1 VIQGK
6 TNLSL
11 MIGRLQSAKL
21 SIGICA
27 HNEEANIQQVI
38 YKVLEQ
44 TKTLGDYEVVVVA
57 SGCTDRTVQI
67 VKDVAEKESGI
78 SLIVEKERNGKASA
92 LNLLFQNL
100 HGEVYVQVDAD
111 AIPAPG
117 AINILL
123 ERLEDSRLGAASA
136 MPILTNSR
144 SAAAKINETLW
155 SLHNLTQLVLNQ
167 EGRTG
172 HLSGQLF
179 AIRRSLC
186 DTIPKNVVNDDA
198 FLALRS
204 TEKGYKIVF
213 EPRATVFVNPAD
225 TFRDL
230 LIQRKRIVYG
240 HLMLRR
246 LTGRRPR
253 IFETCTAKEKMHILS
268 IWVRRR
274 TNELPSLI
282 VLASLEL
289 IAHLLARSD
298 LRNCGNS
305 HISWTMA
312 TTTKRRLISPRSLQ
326 NDSGF
331 IKANGKTN
339 LLQSWECQ

>member
-1 VIQGK
+1 
-6 TNLSL
+6 
-11 MIGRLQSAKL
+11 MIGRLQTVKL

-27 HNEEANIQQVI
+27 HNEEANIEQVI

-44 TKTLGDYEVVVVA
+44 IKTLGDYEVVVVA
-57 SGCTDRTVQI
+57 SGCTDRTVEI
-67 VKDVAEKESGI
+67 VKNVAEKETGI

-117 AINILL
+117 AIDILL
-123 ERLEDSRLGAASA
+123 ERLEDSRVGAASA
-136 MPILTNSR
+136 LPILTNSR
-144 SAAAKINETLW
+144 SAAAKVNKALW
-155 SLHNLTQLVLNQ
+155 SLHNITQLVLNR

-186 DTIPKNVVNDDA
+186 YTIPNNVVNDDA

-204 TEKGYKIVF
+204 TGRGYNVVF
-213 EPRATVFVNPAD
+213 EPRAIVFVNPAD

-246 LTGRRPR
+246 LTGRPPR
-253 IFETCTAKEKMHILS
+253 IFETCTATEKMRILS
-268 IWVRRR
+268 IWVRPR
-274 TNELPSLI
+274 TKQLPNLI

-298 LRNCGNS
+298 LRNGGNP

-312 TTTKRRLISPRSLQ
+312 TTTKRRLISSRSLQ
-326 NDSGF
+326 NESSFVKASG
-331 IKANGKTN
+331 KPTP
-339 LLQSWECQ
+339 LQ

>member
-1 VIQGK
+1 VTQGN
-6 TNLSL
+6 TPVSL
-11 MIGRLQSAKL
+11 LIGRPQTVKL

-27 HNEEANIQQVI
+27 HNEEATIEQVI
-38 YKVLEQ
+38 SKVLEQ
-44 TKTLGDYEVVVVA
+44 TRTRGNFELVVSA
-57 SGCTDRTVQI
+57 SGCTDRTVEL
-67 VKDVAEKESGI
+67 VKNVAEKEPGV
-78 SLIVEKERNGKASA
+78 SLIVEKERSGKASA

-100 HGEVYVQVDAD
+100 HGEFYVQVDAD
-111 AIPAPG
+111 AVPAPG
-117 AINILL
+117 AIDILL
-123 ERLEDSRLGAASA
+123 ERLGDSRVGAVSA
-136 MPILTNSR
+136 LPILTNSE
-144 SAAAKINETLW
+144 SASAKVNRALW
-155 SLHNLTQLVLNQ
+155 SLHNLTQLLLSQ

-186 DTIPKNVVNDDA
+186 YAIPKSVVNDDA

-204 TEKGYKIVF
+204 TGRGYGIIF

-230 LIQRKRIVYG
+230 LIQRRRIVYG

-246 LTGRRPR
+246 LTGRPPR
-253 IFETCTAKEKMHILS
+253 IFETCTAKEKIRILS

-274 TNELPSLI
+274 TRELPSLI

-298 LRNCGNS
+298 LRGCANP
-305 HISWTMA
+305 HITWTMA
-312 TTTKRRLISPRSLQ
+312 TTTKRKLILSAYPRA
-326 NDSGF
+326 D
-331 IKANGKTN
+331 
-339 LLQSWECQ
+339 